1 MKQSTLEA
9 QKIEALETYKNAK
22 KRYLETLSQSDW
34 IAFCNAKRNCML
46 LGVRI

>member
-9 QKIEALETYKNAK
+9 QKIQALETYKNAK
-22 KRYLETLSQSDW
+22 KRSLETLRQSDW
-34 IAFCNAKRNCML
+34 IDFCNAKRNCML

>member
-9 QKIEALETYKNAK
+9 QKIQALETYKNAK

-34 IAFCNAKRNCML
+34 NLTEGML
-46 LGVRI
+46 LWRV